1 MVMSPRSSFDKINA
15 KSEGWNEYDTFDE
28 GKMLK
33 VITIF
38 TITNLE
44 IDM

>member
-1 MVMSPRSSFDKINA
+1 MSPRSSFDKINA
-15 KSEGWNEYDTFDE
+15 KSKGWNEYDTFDE